1 MGIDLYMTIKNI
13 DESQKYACH
22 LNIKTLFSKK
32 KVKISVKII
41 FCLSRDNN
49 DELSKTNI
57 PSRVHN
63 NF

>member
-1 MGIDLYMTIKNI
+1 MGIELYMTIKNI
-13 DESQKYACH
+13 HEPQKYACH
-22 LNIKTLFSKK
+22 LNIKTVFSK

-41 FCLSRDNN
+41 FRLSRDNN

-57 PSRVHN
+57 PTRVHN